1 MSTDAM
7 NGEGSFTSRP
17 YVYHSDPFM
26 SHIIAGVWYS
36 AAEQNVET
44 NLKHNAYYKHITLVC
59 LAKTDEIITTNS
71 LLYNGI
77 NPLATKLNVKCNMHK
92 IGI

>member
-1 MSTDAM
+1 MS
-7 NGEGSFTSRP
+7 
-17 YVYHSDPFM
+17 Y
-26 SHIIAGVWYS
+26 IIAGVWYS
-36 AAEQNVET
+36 AAAQNVQT
-44 NLKHNAYYKHITLVC
+44 NLKHISYDKRLTLVC
-59 LAKTDEIITTNS
+59 LATTDEIITTNN